1 VRITTLPPG
10 AKSDACPASLDIE
23 VAARAR
29 ERFPMLLPVS
39 LLGLASAV
47 PTNKIGQDEAFQ
59 LARQIFAPAF
69 RRHPRLI
76 DIFANSGIKHRYSV
90 APIEWFERGNG
101 WTERSALYL
110 EGAAAL
116 FVEAARRALFKAK
129 VHPRDVDIVVTIS
142 STGIAT
148 PSLDARVA
156 KALGLRA
163 DAARVPVF
171 GLGCAGGVTGLSIGS
186 RLARSQPGAV
196 VLVVA
201 VELCTLAFRGDRGS
215 KADVV
220 SAALFGDGAAAAVLQ
235 AKSETRA
242 FVTFGAAQEHTW
254 PATFDI
260 MGWSIDPIGFGVV
273 LSRALPRFVEERL
286 AAPARRFA
294 KSAGSKGIAQ
304 FTCHPGGAKVLAAI
318 EMALE
323 LGAGTL
329 AVEREVLCNF
339 GNMSAPTALFVLER
353 KLAKGF
359 SGSAILSALGPG
371 FTASFVAIE
380 AGDG

>member
-1 VRITTLPPG
+1 MLP
-10 AKSDACPASLDIE
+10 
-23 VAARAR
+23 
-29 ERFPMLLPVS
+29 PVS

-47 PTNKIGQDEAFQ
+47 PTNKIGQDEAAKIAQ
-59 LARQIFAPAF
+59 QIFEPTF
-69 RRHPRLI
+69 RRYPRLI
-76 DIFANSGIKHRYSV
+76 DIFANSGIKYRYSV
-90 APIEWFERGNG
+90 APIEWFDREKG
-101 WTERSALYL
+101 WVERSELYL
-110 EGAAAL
+110 EGASAL
-116 FVEAARRALFKAK
+116 FVEAAKRVLVKAK
-129 VHPRDVDIVVTIS
+129 FEPRDVDIVVTIS

-156 KALGLRA
+156 QTLGLRA

-220 SAALFGDGAAAAVLQ
+220 SAALFSDGAAAAVLQ
-235 AKSETRA
+235 TKSDARA
-242 FVTFGAAQEHTW
+242 FVTVGAAQEHTW
-254 PATFDI
+254 PATLDI
-260 MGWSIDPIGFGVV
+260 MGWSIDPLGFGVV

-286 AAPARRFA
+286 AAPARHFA
-294 KSAGSKGIAQ
+294 KSAGLKGIPQ
-304 FTCHPGGAKVLAAI
+304 FICHPGGAKVLAAI
-318 EMALE
+318 EVALE
-323 LGAGTL
+323 LSAGTL
-329 AVEREVLCNF
+329 AVEREVLRDF
-339 GNMSAPTALFVLER
+339 GNMSAPTVLFVLEQQ
-353 KLAKGF
+353 LTKGF

-380 AGDG
+380 AGNG

>member
-1 VRITTLPPG
+1 
-10 AKSDACPASLDIE
+10 
-23 VAARAR
+23 
-29 ERFPMLLPVS
+29 MLLPVS
-39 LLGLASAV
+39 LLGIASAV
-47 PTNKIGQDEAFQ
+47 PTHKIGQVEADKI
-59 LARQIFAPAF
+59 ARQIFAPTF
-69 RRHPRLI
+69 RRYPRLT

-90 APIEWFERGNG
+90 APIEWFQRGKG
-101 WTERSALYL
+101 WVERSELYL
-110 EGAAAL
+110 EGAGAL
-116 FVEAARRALFKAK
+116 FVEAARRALAIAK
-129 VHPRDVDIVVTIS
+129 VAPRDVDIVVTIS

-156 KALGLRA
+156 KTLGLRA
-163 DAARVPVF
+163 DAARVPIF

-196 VLVVA
+196 VLLVA

-235 AKSETRA
+235 AKSATPA
-242 FVTFGAAQEHTW
+242 FVVSVGAAQEHTW
-254 PATFDI
+254 PATLDI

-294 KSAGSKGIAQ
+294 KSAGLKGIPR
-304 FTCHPGGAKVLAAI
+304 FICHPGGAKVLAAV
-318 EMALE
+318 ETALE

-329 AVEREVLCNF
+329 AVEREVLRDF
-339 GNMSAPTALFVLER
+339 GNMSAPTVLFVLER
-353 KLAKGF
+353 ILTKGF
-359 SGSAILSALGPG
+359 RGSAILSALGPG

>member
-1 VRITTLPPG
+1 
-10 AKSDACPASLDIE
+10 
-23 VAARAR
+23 
-29 ERFPMLLPVS
+29 MLRPVS

-47 PTNKIGQDEAFQ
+47 PPNRIGQSEAAQ
-59 LARQIFAPAF
+59 LAQQIFAPTF
-69 RRHPRLI
+69 RRYPRLI
-76 DIFANSGIKHRYSV
+76 DVFANSGIKNRYSV
-90 APIEWFERGNG
+90 APIEWFDRGKG
-101 WTERSALYL
+101 WAERSELYL

-116 FVEAARRALFKAK
+116 FVEAAKRALVKAK
-129 VHPRDVDIVVTIS
+129 VEPREVDIVVTIS

-156 KALGLRA
+156 KTLGLRA

-201 VELCTLAFRGDRGS
+201 VELCTLAFRGDRGM

-235 AKSETRA
+235 TKSQTRDLI
-242 FVTFGAAQEHTW
+242 TIGTAQEHTW
-254 PATFDI
+254 PATLDI

-273 LSRALPRFVEERL
+273 LSRALPRFVEERF

-294 KSAGSKGIAQ
+294 KSAGLKGIPQ
-304 FTCHPGGAKVLAAI
+304 FICHPGGAKVLAAI
-318 EMALE
+318 ETALE
-323 LGAGTL
+323 LSSGTL
-329 AVEREVLCNF
+329 SVEREVLRDF

-353 KLAKGF
+353 KLTKGF

-371 FTASFVAIE
+371 FTASFIAIE
-380 AGDG
+380 AGNG

>member
-1 VRITTLPPG
+1 
-10 AKSDACPASLDIE
+10 
-23 VAARAR
+23 
-29 ERFPMLLPVS
+29 MLLPVS
-39 LLGLASAV
+39 ILGLASAV
-47 PTNKIGQDEAFQ
+47 PTYKIEQGEA
-59 LARQIFAPAF
+59 ARRAQQIFAPTF
-69 RRHPRLI
+69 RRYPRLI
-76 DIFANSGIKHRYSV
+76 DIFANSGIEHRYSV
-90 APIEWFERGNG
+90 APIEWFDRGKG
-101 WTERSALYL
+101 WAERSELYL

-116 FVEAARRALFKAK
+116 FVEAAKRALVKAK
-129 VHPRDVDIVVTIS
+129 VEPRDVDIVVTVS

-156 KALGLRA
+156 MTLGLRA
-163 DAARVPVF
+163 DTARVPVF

-235 AKSETRA
+235 TKSETRA
-242 FVTFGAAQEHTW
+242 FVTVGAAQEHTW
-254 PATFDI
+254 PATLDI
-260 MGWSIDPIGFGVV
+260 MGWSIDPSGFGVV

-286 AAPARRFA
+286 AAPARHFA
-294 KSAGSKGIAQ
+294 KSAGLEGIPQ
-304 FTCHPGGAKVLAAI
+304 FICHPGGAKVLAAI

-323 LGAGTL
+323 LSAGAL
-329 AVEREVLCNF
+329 AVEREVLRDF

-353 KLAKGF
+353 KLTKGF

-380 AGDG
+380 AGNG

>member
-1 VRITTLPPG
+1 M
-10 AKSDACPASLDIE
+10 
-23 VAARAR
+23 
-29 ERFPMLLPVS
+29 FLPVS
-39 LLGLASAV
+39 LLGIASAV
-47 PTNKIGQDEAFQ
+47 PAHKIGQVEAAAMAQ
-59 LARQIFAPAF
+59 HIFAPTL
-69 RRHPRLI
+69 RRYPRLI
-76 DIFANSGIKHRYSV
+76 DIFANSGIEHRYSV
-90 APIEWFERGNG
+90 APIEWFERGKG
-101 WTERSALYL
+101 WAERSELYL
-110 EGAAAL
+110 EGAGAL
-116 FVEAARRALFKAK
+116 FIEAARRALVVAK
-129 VHPRDVDIVVTIS
+129 VAPRDVDIVVTIS

-156 KALGLRA
+156 KTLGLRA

-196 VLVVA
+196 VLLVA

-235 AKSETRA
+235 ARPETRA
-242 FVTFGAAQEHTW
+242 LVVTLGAAQEHTW
-254 PATFDI
+254 PATLDI
-260 MGWSIDPIGFGVV
+260 MGWSIDPIGLGVV

-294 KSAGSKGIAQ
+294 KSAGSKGIPQ
-304 FTCHPGGAKVLAAI
+304 FICHPGGAKVLAAI
-318 EMALE
+318 ETALE
-323 LGAGTL
+323 LSAGTL
-329 AVEREVLCNF
+329 AVEREVLRDF

-353 KLAKGF
+353 KLNKGF
-359 SGSAILSALGPG
+359 RGSAILSALGPG